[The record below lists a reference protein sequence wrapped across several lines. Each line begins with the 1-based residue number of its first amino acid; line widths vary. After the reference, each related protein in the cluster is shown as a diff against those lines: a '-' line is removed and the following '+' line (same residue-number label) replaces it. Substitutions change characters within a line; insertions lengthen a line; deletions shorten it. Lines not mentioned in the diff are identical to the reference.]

1 MVRQT
6 SVIHPLKIRGRWPW
20 GKNKVTWSSNSRL
33 LPNKIMAFA
42 SRRVL
47 NCEMLLAE

>member
-1 MVRQT
+1 MVRQQVWNP
-6 SVIHPLKIRGRWPW
+6 SSQNKGEMAW
-20 GKNKVTWSSNSRL
+20 GKNKVTRSSNGRL
-33 LPNKIMAFA
+33 LPNKIMVSA